1 MPINNHPA
9 TGGRGN
15 KKRVLTKGK
24 GLSVQEIRILI
35 AGRTDA
41 EIAAVFKNLA
51 SAKGG
56 GRPHPIDLNRL
67 ATLRM
72 MGCSQDEIAAEFGI
86 NRATIADR
94 LKTDPAFA
102 RLYEQGTLR
111 GRVRLRSA
119 QFKSACIDGN
129 VTAMIWLG
137 KQAAD
142 GNGLGLGQRDTQTL
156 DPGENNK
163 ICITISKED
172 SML

>member
-1 MPINNHPA
+1 MPTQRHPA
-9 TGGRGN
+9 TGGQGH
-15 KKRVLTKGK
+15 KKRVLTNGK

-41 EIAAVFKNLA
+41 EIATVFKNLA
-51 SAKGG
+51 NAKGG
-56 GRPHPIDLNRL
+56 ARPHPIDLNRM

-72 MGCSQDEIAAEFGI
+72 MGCSQDEIAAELGV
-86 NRATIADR
+86 NRSTIIDR
-94 LKTDPAFA
+94 IKTEPAFA
-102 RLYEQGTLR
+102 RLYEEGTLR

-129 VTAMIWLG
+129 ITAQIWLG

-142 GNGLGLGQRDTQTL
+142 GNGLGLGQRDSQTL
-156 DPGENNK
+156 DAGENKK
-163 ICITISKED
+163 ICITISQDD